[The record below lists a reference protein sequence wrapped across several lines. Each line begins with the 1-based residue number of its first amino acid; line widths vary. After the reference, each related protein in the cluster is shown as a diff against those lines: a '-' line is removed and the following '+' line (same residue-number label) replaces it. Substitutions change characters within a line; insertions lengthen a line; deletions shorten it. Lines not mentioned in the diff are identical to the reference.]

1 MKIVNQMNESHETKL
16 HRVHQPLRNFWAV
29 PAMESQKAVEESQ
42 NKENINDSRGF
53 VVLQKQLAFFSI
65 SRNKQVILDSW

>member
-29 PAMESQKAVEESQ
+29 SAMESQKAVEESQ

-65 SRNKQVILDSW
+65 SRNKQVILDS

>member
-29 PAMESQKAVEESQ
+29 SAMEWQKAVEDSQ

-65 SRNKQVILDSW
+65 SRNKQVILDS

>member
-16 HRVHQPLRNFWAV
+16 HRVHQPLRNFWAAS
-29 PAMESQKAVEESQ
+29 AMESQKAVEDSQ
-42 NKENINDSRGF
+42 NKENINDYRGF

-65 SRNKQVILDSW
+65 SRNKQVILDS

>member
-29 PAMESQKAVEESQ
+29 SAMESQKAVENSQ
-42 NKENINDSRGF
+42 NKDNINDSRGF
-53 VVLQKQLAFFSI
+53 VVLQKQLVFFSI
-65 SRNKQVILDSW
+65 SRNKQVILDS

>member
-29 PAMESQKAVEESQ
+29 SAMESQKAVEDSQ

-53 VVLQKQLAFFSI
+53 ILPQSQSAFSPGF
-65 SRNKQVILDSW
+65 RNAQVIFDSK